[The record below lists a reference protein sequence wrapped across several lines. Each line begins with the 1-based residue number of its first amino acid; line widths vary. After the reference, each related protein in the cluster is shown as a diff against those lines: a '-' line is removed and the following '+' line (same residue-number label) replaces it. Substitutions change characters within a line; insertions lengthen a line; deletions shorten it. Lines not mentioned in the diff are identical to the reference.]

1 MAALIVVPQTNP
13 IGSVLDSVSSP
24 ITKPVYNLGL
34 GELFAWFG
42 HNPDPAPRSELR
54 DQATGTH
61 TLQRRGERYSRD
73 GLRSEQRWA
82 ETSIAGKYNEFQHTA
97 PEIQRVAPH
106 HAQKYNDFPDTPAP
120 VIQHRGRP
128 HLTASQ
134 TGNPARVGPRNGK
147 LQASA

>member
-1 MAALIVVPQTNP
+1 
-13 IGSVLDSVSSP
+13 
-24 ITKPVYNLGL
+24 LGPL
-34 GELFAWFG
+34 NHPSAHIESGELFT
-42 HNPDPAPRSELR
+42 HQHQRSRQL
-54 DQATGTH
+54 T
-61 TLQRRGERYSRD
+61 SV
-73 GLRSEQRWA
+73 QRWA
-82 ETSIAGKYNEFQHTA
+82 ETSIAGRYNEFQHTA